1 MISYDEAI
9 KIVLDTVT
17 PLPPIDVPLE
27 AAVGHVLAEPVK
39 ACWDLPPAD
48 NSAMDGFAFAYAG
61 QDEGGTLTLIGS
73 AFAGHPLDQPVAAG
87 EAAQITTGAPL
98 PPGTDT
104 VIPLEE
110 VEERQG
116 SISLLKAPIR
126 GQHVRYRGEEF
137 RNGEEL
143 LSPGTELRPGE
154 IALLASAGITRVS
167 VHPRA
172 RVAILSTGDELVEL
186 GETPGPGQIV
196 NSNLPMLCALLRDI
210 GCEPLPLGI
219 GRDTPDALEVAI
231 RAGLQADLLLSTGGV
246 SVGEK
251 DHMQETLNRLG
262 FERRFWRARIKPG
275 KPILFGT
282 LQGKPVF
289 GLPGN
294 PAATGAT
301 FEIFVRPALRR
312 LAGQN
317 DPLPPKL
324 RCTLAEK
331 VKGGNKR
338 RNFLWCRLEEENG
351 RYRAIPSQRQGSG
364 QNRSLQEAC
373 ALLPIPVESP
383 DLEAGS
389 EVEVL
394 LLRLPPGRT
403 C

>member
-9 KIVLDTVT
+9 KIVLDTIT
-17 PLPPIDVPLE
+17 PLPPVDIPLE
-27 AAVGHVLAEPVK
+27 EAVGHVLAEPVK
-39 ACWDLPPAD
+39 ACWDLPAAD
-48 NSAMDGFAFAYAG
+48 NSAMDGFAFAYTG

-116 SISLLKAPIR
+116 SITLLKAPIQ

-154 IALLASAGITRVS
+154 IALLASAGITRVN

-172 RVAILSTGDELVEL
+172 RVAILSTGDELVAL

-196 NSNLPMLCALLRDI
+196 NSNLPMLCALLREI

-219 GRDTPDALEVAI
+219 GRDTPDALAEVI

-312 LAGQN
+312 LAGQG

-331 VKGGNKR
+331 VKGGHKR
-338 RNFLWCRLEEENG
+338 QNFLWCRLEEENG

-373 ALLPIPVESP
+373 ALLPVPVESP

>member
-9 KIVLDTVT
+9 KIVLDTIT
-17 PLPPIDVPLE
+17 PLPPVDIPLE
-27 AAVGHVLAEPVK
+27 EAVGHVLAEPVK
-39 ACWDLPPAD
+39 ACWDLPAAD
-48 NSAMDGFAFAYAG
+48 NSAMDGFAFAHTG

-87 EAAQITTGAPL
+87 EAVQITTGAPL

-116 SISLLKAPIR
+116 SITLLKAPIR

-196 NSNLPMLCALLRDI
+196 NSNLPMLCALLREI

-219 GRDTPDALEVAI
+219 GRDTPDALEEAI

-312 LAGQN
+312 LAGQG

-324 RCTLAEK
+324 LCTLAEK
-331 VKGGNKR
+331 VKGGHKR
-338 RNFLWCRLEEENG
+338 QNFLWCRLEEENG

-373 ALLPIPVESP
+373 ALLPVPVESP